1 MIKSINT
8 AEFRR
13 KRRFYTYKLVLFSF
27 CFAFFSLQAFS
38 QDSIPIAKD
47 STEEKELNFQQFFFK
62 ALSEKSIGNFQKAI
76 ENLESC
82 HQILTNNVAVFFEFS
97 KNYLLLQKTQLAK
110 EYIDR
115 ALLQEPANIWMLKH
129 LVEIHIQE
137 RRFSE
142 AISIQ
147 QKVVAFNI
155 KERENLVNLYFQ
167 NKNYKK
173 AISLIQVIEQHNTLS
188 AKLKKLKAHLEKRKE
203 APGIEVIK
211 KEPVSLKEQF
221 KNEKSYAVLKQILI
235 LSESNWEVL
244 LQYADEGIALFPAQ
258 PFIYLMKGRTLNA
271 QKKHEKALL
280 TLQNGVDFVI
290 DDQMEANFYNEMATA
305 YKGLGRLKEAKTYL
319 EKLEKIKNKE

>member
-115 ALLQEPANIWMLKH
+115 AL
-129 LVEIHIQE
+129 
-137 RRFSE
+137 STG
-142 AISIQ
+142 
-147 QKVVAFNI
+147 
-155 KERENLVNLYFQ
+155 Y
-167 NKNYKK
+167 
-173 AISLIQVIEQHNTLS
+173 NTD
-188 AKLKKLKAHLEKRKE
+188 
-203 APGIEVIK
+203 V
-211 KEPVSLKEQF
+211 
-221 KNEKSYAVLKQILI
+221 
-235 LSESNWEVL
+235 
-244 LQYADEGIALFPAQ
+244 
-258 PFIYLMKGRTLNA
+258 
-271 QKKHEKALL
+271 
-280 TLQNGVDFVI
+280 
-290 DDQMEANFYNEMATA
+290 
-305 YKGLGRLKEAKTYL
+305 
-319 EKLEKIKNKE
+319 